1 MMSVVRGGVNTLI
14 VCFADSPSLLEENHP
29 ELTQEIVT
37 AWAEAFPETI
47 SKHALPQTTSTAVA
61 MSVVP

>member
-14 VCFADSPSLLEENHP
+14 VCFADSPSQLEENHP
-29 ELTQEIVT
+29 DLTQEIVN

-47 SKHALPQTTSTAVA
+47 SKHALAPPTAVA
-61 MSVVP
+61 TGLAY